1 MGAPRPRAGSQGGPA
16 TSVGP
21 VAAGCAAVATSAAAV
36 RLATTSAF
44 AAPGKQPRAPPT
56 LRAQQGRTKPEA
68 AAQLPQAPAM
78 AAPQA
83 HDAGRP
89 SPRLLGMLAC
99 GAATA
104 VGARRMLRR
113 GARAARLAPRRR
125 SARLTAGSWAP
136 APLAGREGP
145 PPRSRTALR
154 AAEDPELLEAVA
166 QLRLVAEALGPQAA
180 EAMARVPQELLTLL
194 GPPQPANAVELDGS
208 SALKSISEF
217 FFDPRL
223 QWDENGNI
231 LKDPQ
236 GNDLPDNLWTQFVA
250 VQATLIKRLDQ
261 AIPDFVPGS
270 FGVAVALYT
279 LLVRVAL
286 YPFIKGQLETTAKIQ
301 VLAPRVNE
309 LKEKYKDD
317 EERMQQ
323 EVGMLYMD
331 LQIDPLAAILPLLLQ
346 LPVFWG
352 LYRGVRRLAI
362 VEYEPLK
369 ESFLW
374 IPSLYGPNFKPDPS
388 FDWIMN
394 WKGPLIEL
402 APKIGWENFLL
413 YSILPLGVV
422 LGYREVLKDS
432 LNDEKSPKILQIFPF
447 FLGFICVELPQ
458 AMGIY
463 IAMNMASSVA
473 LTTYTKNSIAAKI
486 PGYQEFVDTGKW
498 PPGVDPEKVL
508 AKAFGVQRLTSDSDF
523 EDPATVPEAVFAGR
537 ADYIPVLL
545 EKEGRKIDE
554 YDNRGIPASAYTIAL
569 DNEDLLVRLFEL
581 GADPLVL
588 DSKKNSLLHYCCGYG
603 RSNFLPTLLKWNTE
617 SLLSQPNEE
626 GQTPLDV
633 ARMNLSQAKVADDC
647 RKAIKLLEERG
658 AEGKT
663 TTQADEEKFEKARE
677 QKERDAQVKKAK
689 AALMALAKGA
699 GPALDAAAAAAQDGA
714 AAEAEKPAEKHSG
727 KSAIEESLQRVKS
740 LDVETIRERLGGK
753 MTEEQLEKLTVRLRT
768 MSPEDLAEFASGMKI
783 VREETASHTGGE
795 GAPEPAPSQSAPAA
809 EAPKKV
815 SALVD

>member
-1 MGAPRPRAGSQGGPA
+1 MGPL
-16 TSVGP
+16 V
-21 VAAGCAAVATSAAAV
+21 AGCAVVTTAAVALRQAPA
-36 RLATTSAF
+36 SAF
-44 AAPGKQPRAPPT
+44 AVLGEQAMAQPTPRAP
-56 LRAQQGRTKPEA
+56 AQQGRLQAEA
-68 AAQLPQAPAM
+68 VLQLPQSPAL
-78 AAPQA
+78 ASPPA
-83 HDAGRP
+83 HDPGMPSLRP
-89 SPRLLGMLAC
+89 LGMLAC
-99 GAATA
+99 GAAA
-104 VGARRMLRR
+104 AAGAKGVLRR
-113 GARAARLAPRRR
+113 RARAARAPPRRHGAR
-125 SARLTAGSWAP
+125 IIAGGTSAVSAFTVPLRGSAP
-136 APLAGREGP
+136 ATLAGRERP
-145 PPRSRTALR
+145 RAPMPRSRAALR
-154 AAEDPELLEAVA
+154 AAEDPQLLEAVA
-166 QLRLVAEALGPQAA
+166 QLRLVADALGPQAA
-180 EAMARVPQELLTLL
+180 EAMARVPHELLALL
-194 GPPQPANAVELDGS
+194 GPPQAANAFELDGN
-208 SALKSISEF
+208 SALKSVSEF

-261 AIPDFVPGS
+261 AIPDFIPGS
-270 FGVAVALYT
+270 FGIAVALYT

-309 LKEKYKDD
+309 LKEKYKDN

-346 LPVFWG
+346 LPIFWG

-413 YSILPLGVV
+413 YAILPVGVV

-473 LTTYTKNSIAAKI
+473 LTNYTKNSIAARI

-508 AKAFGVQRLTSDSDF
+508 AKAFGVQRLTTDGDF

-537 ADYIPVLL
+537 ADYIPTLL
-545 EKEGRKIDE
+545 EQGRKIDE
-554 YDNRGIPASAYTIAL
+554 YDNRGIPASAYTLAL
-569 DNEDLLVRLFEL
+569 DNEDLLIRLFEL

-588 DSKKNSLLHYCCGYG
+588 DQKKNSLLHYCCGYG
-603 RSNFLPTLLKWNTE
+603 RSQFLPTLLKWGAE
-617 SLLSQPNEE
+617 PLLNQPNDE

-633 ARMNLSQAKVADDC
+633 ARMNLSQSKVADDC
-647 RKAIKLLEERG
+647 RRAIKLLQERG

-677 QKERDAQVKKAK
+677 QKEREAQVKKAK
-689 AALMALAKGA
+689 AALMALAKNA
-699 GPALDAAAAAAQDGA
+699 GPAPEAGVPVAQ
-714 AAEAEKPAEKHSG
+714 AEAAGETDAPATEHSG
-727 KSAIEESLQRVKS
+727 KSAIQASLQRVKS
-740 LDVETIRERLGGK
+740 LDVEAIRERLGGK

-768 MSPEDLAEFASGMKI
+768 MSPEDLAEFASGMKV
-783 VREETASHTGGE
+783 VRETESQTDGE
-795 GAPEPAPSQSAPAA
+795 AAAAPAHAQPATGA

>member
-1 MGAPRPRAGSQGGPA
+1 MGPL
-16 TSVGP
+16 
-21 VAAGCAAVATSAAAV
+21 VASCTLVATAAAAL
-36 RLATTSAF
+36 RQSSTSTF
-44 AAPGKQPRAPPT
+44 AVLGEQAMAQPMLRAP
-56 LRAQQGRTKPEA
+56 AQQGREQPEA
-68 AAQLPQAPAM
+68 RVQLPQSPEL
-78 AAPQA
+78 AAHQT
-83 HDAGRP
+83 HDLGP
-89 SPRLLGMLAC
+89 LSPRLLGMLAC

-104 VGARRMLRR
+104 AGAKGVLSRR
-113 GARAARLAPRRR
+113 ARAARLSTRRYGIR
-125 SARLTAGSWAP
+125 IIAGSTSAVSAFTVPLQGTAP
-136 APLAGREGP
+136 ATLAGRER
-145 PPRSRTALR
+145 PRGATLRGRAARR
-154 AAEDPELLEAVA
+154 AAEDTDLLVAVA
-166 QLRLVAEALGPQAA
+166 QRRRVAHALGPQAA
-180 EAMARVPQELLTLL
+180 EAMARVPQELLALL
-194 GPPQPANAVELDGS
+194 GPPQPANAFELDGS
-208 SALKSISEF
+208 SALKSVSEF

-261 AIPDFVPGS
+261 AIPDFIPGS
-270 FGVAVALYT
+270 LGIAVALYT

-309 LKEKYKDD
+309 LKEKYKDN

-346 LPVFWG
+346 LPIFWG

-369 ESFLW
+369 EGFLW

-388 FDWIMN
+388 FDWLLN

-402 APKIGWENFLL
+402 APKIGWDNFLL
-413 YSILPLGVV
+413 YSIMPVGVV
-422 LGYREVLKDS
+422 LAYREVLKDS

-463 IAMNMASSVA
+463 IATNLASSVA

-508 AKAFGVQRLTSDSDF
+508 AKAFGVQRLTADGDF
-523 EDPATVPEAVFAGR
+523 EDPASVPEAVFSGR
-537 ADYIPVLL
+537 ADYIPTLL
-545 EKEGRKIDE
+545 EQGRKIDE
-554 YDNRGIPASAYTIAL
+554 FDNRGIPASAYTLAL

-588 DSKKNSLLHYCCGYG
+588 DKKKNSLLHYCCGYG
-603 RSNFLPTLLKWNTE
+603 RSQFLPTLLKWGTE
-617 SLLSQPNEE
+617 TLLNQANDE

-633 ARMNLSQAKVADDC
+633 ARMNLSQSKVADDC
-647 RKAIKLLEERG
+647 RKAIKLLEEKG
-658 AEGKT
+658 AAGKT

-677 QKERDAQVKKAK
+677 QKEREAQVKNAK
-689 AALMALAKGA
+689 AALMALAKNA
-699 GPALDAAAAAAQDGA
+699 GPPPDAGVHAAQAHA
-714 AAEAEKPAEKHSG
+714 AREAEESVEKHSG
-727 KSAIEESLQRVKS
+727 KSAIEESLQRVQS
-740 LDVETIRERLGGK
+740 LDIETIRERLGGK
-753 MTEEQLEKLTVRLRT
+753 LTEEQLEKLSSRLST
-768 MSPEDLAEFASGMKI
+768 MSPEDLAEFASGMKV
-783 VREETASHTGGE
+783 VRETASQTDQE
-795 GAPEPAPSQSAPAA
+795 AAPELVHAQPAPTV
-809 EAPKKV
+809 EAPRKV

>member
-1 MGAPRPRAGSQGGPA
+1 M
-16 TSVGP
+16 
-21 VAAGCAAVATSAAAV
+21 
-36 RLATTSAF
+36 
-44 AAPGKQPRAPPT
+44 
-56 LRAQQGRTKPEA
+56 
-68 AAQLPQAPAM
+68 
-78 AAPQA
+78 
-83 HDAGRP
+83 
-89 SPRLLGMLAC
+89 
-99 GAATA
+99 
-104 VGARRMLRR
+104 
-113 GARAARLAPRRR
+113 
-125 SARLTAGSWAP
+125 
-136 APLAGREGP
+136 
-145 PPRSRTALR
+145 PRSRAALR
-154 AAEDPELLEAVA
+154 AAEDPQLLEAVA